1 MFRAHGGAAIAGK
14 AGYALGCVFASL
26 IMVASGFAYY
36 VKSQVASI
44 GGSNVISGGP
54 SVGAMNI
61 LLMGLESRTYWSG
74 QPLPRGLED
83 IMHIGSVGGNATN
96 TLILLHIFAGGQKA
110 VAYSI
115 PRDDWVTFPQP
126 YDGQAQG
133 KIDQAY
139 GFALAAKESQLAG
152 AHLSQDQ
159 LAFQGNEAG
168 RLAEID
174 TVEALTGIHID
185 HFAELNLDGFYQLA
199 KVFNGIEVCV
209 KSENGGTNL
218 TDAKSGAH
226 LKVGYQHL
234 DAAQALAFVRER
246 DNLTNGDLDRTHRQQ
261 AVIDY
266 VIWKLKTQGV
276 LADLSQL
283 SSLLTVAKQY
293 LITDRSWNLLDFIS
307 EMKSLTGKNLTFRTL
322 PIVGYQTIDGQAANV
337 INTAYIKQVVNEAF
351 YPPATPTPG
360 PKKTAG
366 TATAKQKSAGKLS
379 PSATTVDVYNGG
391 NTNLLASRL
400 SQALVSVGYKAGKV
414 ASIPIQSST
423 EVLYGTGAAASA
435 QKIAGYFTGVTA
447 SPSSTVAAGHV
458 EVLLGTDATSV
469 PAAISSSATSSAST
483 AATPASSPRPSPS
496 STALNPSQSNG
507 ANGGAVTVGANAP
520 YGIPC
525 VY

>member
-14 AGYALGCVFASL
+14 AGYTLGCVLASL

-36 VKSQVASI
+36 VKSQISSI

-61 LLMGLESRTYWSG
+61 LLMGLESRTYWNG
-74 QPLPRGLED
+74 EPLPRGLED

-110 VAYSI
+110 VAFSI

-126 YDGQAQG
+126 YDGQTQG

-139 GFALAAKESQLAG
+139 GFALAEKESQLAG
-152 AHLSQDQ
+152 AHLNQDE

-174 TVEALTGIHID
+174 TVQQLTGVHID
-185 HFAELNLDGFYQLA
+185 QFAELNLDGFYELA

-218 TDAKSGAH
+218 TDANSGAH

-246 DNLTNGDLDRTHRQQ
+246 DNLTNGDIDRTRRQQ

-266 VIWKLKTQGV
+266 VIWKLEHQGA
-276 LADLSQL
+276 LADLGQL
-283 SSLLTVAKQY
+283 SALMNVAKHY
-293 LITDRSWNLLDFIS
+293 LIVDRSWNLLEFLS
-307 EMKSLTGKNLTFRTL
+307 EMKSLTGKNLTFKTL
-322 PIVGYQTIDGQAANV
+322 VPKGFATIDGQAANV
-337 INTAYIKQVVNEAF
+337 IDVPAIQAEVHNAF
-351 YPPATPTPG
+351 YPPATPP
-360 PKKTAG
+360 PSPDKTATGKTAAG
-366 TATAKQKSAGKLS
+366 TLS
-379 PSATTVDVYNGG
+379 RHATTVDVYNGG
-391 NTNLLASRL
+391 NTSGLAGQLSR
-400 SQALVSVGYKAGKV
+400 ALTAAGYKAGKV
-414 ASIPIQSST
+414 ATAPVQSST
-423 EVLYGTGAAASA
+423 EVLYGTGAAANA
-435 QKIAGYFTGVTA
+435 AKIARYFTGVTA
-447 SPSSTVAAGHV
+447 NASDTVAAGHV
-458 EVLLGTDATSV
+458 EVVLGTDATAV
-469 PAAISSSATSSAST
+469 PASIAAAASSPARSSSSA
-483 AATPASSPRPSPS
+483 SPKPSPS
-496 STALNPSQSNG
+496 ESG
-507 ANGGAVTVGANAP
+507 VVAVQANAP

-525 VY
+525 VN

>member
-14 AGYALGCVFASL
+14 AGYTLGCVLASL

-36 VKSQVASI
+36 VKSQVSSI
-44 GGSNVISGGP
+44 GGSNVISGSP

-61 LLMGLESRTYWSG
+61 LLMGLESRTYWNG
-74 QPLPRGLED
+74 EPLPRGLED

-110 VAYSI
+110 VAFSI

-139 GFALAAKESQLAG
+139 GFALAERQSQLAG
-152 AHLSQDQ
+152 AHLNQDE
-159 LAFQGNEAG
+159 LAYQANEAG

-174 TVEALTGIHID
+174 TVQALTGVHID
-185 HFAELNLDGFYQLA
+185 HFAELNLDGFYELA

-209 KSENGGTNL
+209 QSENGGANL
-218 TDAKSGAH
+218 TDANSGAH

-246 DNLTNGDLDRTHRQQ
+246 DNLTNGDIDRTRRQQ

-266 VIWKLKTQGV
+266 VVWKLEHQGA
-276 LADLSQL
+276 LADLGQL

-293 LITDRSWNLLDFIS
+293 LITDRSWNILEFLS
-307 EMKSLTGKNLTFRTL
+307 EMKSLTGKNLTFKTL
-322 PIVGYQTIDGQAANV
+322 VPKGFATIDGQAANV
-337 INTAYIKQVVNEAF
+337 IDVPAIQAEVQKAF
-351 YPPATPTPG
+351 YPPAAPAPS
-360 PKKTAG
+360 PDKTA
-366 TATAKQKSAGKLS
+366 AAKSSRTLS
-379 PSATTVDVYNGG
+379 RSRTTVDVYNGG
-391 NTNLLASRL
+391 NKSGLAGQLSR
-400 SQALVSVGYKAGKV
+400 ALTAAGYKAGKV
-414 ASIPIQSST
+414 ATVPAQSST
-423 EVLYGTGAAASA
+423 EVLYGTGAAANA
-435 QKIAGYFTGVTA
+435 AKIAGYFTGVTA
-447 SPSSTVAAGHV
+447 NASDTVAAGHV

-469 PAAISSSATSSAST
+469 PASIAAAASS
-483 AATPASSPRPSPS
+483 PASSPSSSPASPKPSPS
-496 STALNPSQSNG
+496 QSG
-507 ANGGAVTVGANAP
+507 VVTVKPNAP

-525 VY
+525 VN